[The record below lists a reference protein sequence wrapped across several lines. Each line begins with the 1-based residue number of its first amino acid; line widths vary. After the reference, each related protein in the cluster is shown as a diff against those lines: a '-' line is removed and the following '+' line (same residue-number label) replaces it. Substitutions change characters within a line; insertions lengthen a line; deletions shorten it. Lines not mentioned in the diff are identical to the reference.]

1 MADYLHE
8 GDITLE
14 NGLVGRT
21 WQGDTGNP
29 ATFYQAISE
38 PGSILS
44 TQIYAQTFL
53 PQDVEN
59 PAVVVVVPGSMGI
72 APSHVYKAE
81 LLTNAGY
88 AACLLD
94 PCGARQGESTVANQ
108 AQYSFA
114 ASAWDV
120 LATVKALAVEG
131 VVDPQRNTALD

>member
-14 NGLVGRT
+14 NGLVGHT
-21 WQGDTGNP
+21 WQVETGDP

-38 PGSILS
+38 PESVVR

-53 PQDVEN
+53 PRGVQN

-81 LLTNAGY
+81 LLTNAG
-88 AACLLD
+88 
-94 PCGARQGESTVANQ
+94 
-108 AQYSFA
+108 
-114 ASAWDV
+114 
-120 LATVKALAVEG
+120 
-131 VVDPQRNTALD
+131 